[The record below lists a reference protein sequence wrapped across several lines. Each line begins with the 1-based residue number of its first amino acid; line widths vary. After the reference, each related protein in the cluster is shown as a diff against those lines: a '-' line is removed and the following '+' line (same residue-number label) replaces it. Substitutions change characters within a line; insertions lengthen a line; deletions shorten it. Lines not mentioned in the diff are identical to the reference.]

1 MEQQPESHL
10 PQGDWIE
17 IFTTRCNCNKKKTR
31 RHLLK
36 ISKRIERVQMHEKL
50 YVEVI
55 QQLDNSIAHLI
66 NNLFSLF
73 CEQDH

>member
-1 MEQQPESHL
+1 
-10 PQGDWIE
+10 
-17 IFTTRCNCNKKKTR
+17 
-31 RHLLK
+31 
-36 ISKRIERVQMHEKL
+36 MHEKL